1 MYLRIFSLGFCLALA
16 ACGEASAPPPGES
29 IACAIGEGA
38 EFAEVC
44 TLEVAEGA
52 TFVIHHPDGEFRRF
66 TRTDGPDML
75 APADGAEPMSEVS
88 LEGLAG
94 RIEVSVGGDT
104 YRFNREKIVSRDGE

>member
-16 ACGEASAPPPGES
+16 ACSDASAPPPGES

-66 TRTDGPDML
+66 TWTDIPDVL
-75 APADGAEPMSEVS
+75 APADGAEPINDLFIER
-88 LEGLAG
+88 ATG
-94 RIEVSVGGDT
+94 RIELRVGGDA
-104 YRFNREKIVSRDGE
+104 YRINREQAVPRDGE